1 MGENKPEAI
10 LSNCQDIS
18 EPLLLGFL
26 GLLSSQELLETTEK
40 KKKARSAQIGLYSR
54 GWTDCSGA
62 SLTSMHKTKKA
73 KDGNGIKEKRGG
85 EGKEKEGTEES
96 EN

>member
-1 MGENKPEAI
+1 
-10 LSNCQDIS
+10 
-18 EPLLLGFL
+18 
-26 GLLSSQELLETTEK
+26 
-40 KKKARSAQIGLYSR
+40 
-54 GWTDCSGA
+54 
-62 SLTSMHKTKKA
+62 MHKTKKA